1 MCYILTI
8 FRMLDKKNLTMKNL
22 FILNGAPYGD
32 ERTYNGLRLAG
43 ALAKREGNQVR
54 VFLMGDAAIAA
65 KGGQKVPEGFYNV
78 QVMLGRVTRAAV
90 DAVGVCGTCMD
101 ARGMKGDELMEGAH
115 RGTLEELADWSEW
128 ADKVFVF

>member
-1 MCYILTI
+1 
-8 FRMLDKKNLTMKNL
+8 MKSL
-22 FILNGAPYGD
+22 FIINGAPYGD

-43 ALAKREGNQVR
+43 ALAKREGSQVR
-54 VFLMGDAAIAA
+54 IFLMGDAAIAA

-78 QVMLGRVTRAAV
+78 QVMLGRVTRAAA
-90 DAVGVCGTCMD
+90 DAVGVCGACMD
-101 ARGMKGDELMEGAH
+101 ARGMKSDELMEGVH